1 MFHVRSVSTGVAGS
15 PYYTNLYFNGDPG
28 NVNIALARVR
38 QFWVDLA
45 GVVRS
50 GIVTN
55 VESEVRVIDPSNGN
69 VTNIL
74 VGAEQAAVAA
84 SAGGTVA
91 PTATQGLIR
100 LQTSGL
106 RFNRQVQGRIF
117 IPGVTQTAVSAQ
129 GTALSGYQNTLT
141 TAATALR
148 ATTSGVQLVVWSR
161 PRTLTGPIELFG
173 QASPVTGASAWQDF
187 AVLRSRRD

>member
-1 MFHVRSVSTGVAGS
+1 MFHVRSVATGVAGS

-28 NVNIALARVR
+28 NVNIALGRVR

-45 GVVRS
+45 GVMRT
-50 GIVTN
+50 GLVTN
-55 VESEVRVIDPSNGN
+55 VESEVRVIDPASGD

-74 VGAEQAAVAA
+74 VGGEQTAVASSGSGA
-84 SAGGTVA
+84 IA
-91 PTATQGLIR
+91 PPATQGLIR

-106 RFNRQVQGRIF
+106 RLNRQVQGRIF
-117 IPGVTQTAVSAQ
+117 IPGVTSAAVSAQ
-129 GTALSGYQNTLT
+129 GTALTAYQTTLT
-141 TAATALR
+141 NAAAALR

-161 PRTLTGPIELFG
+161 PRPLIGPVGLPG
-173 QASPVTGASAWQDF
+173 QASPVTGASAWQEF